1 MSSLAIVIPAY
12 KVMYFDQALSSIAN
26 QTCKDFTL
34 YIGNDNSPFDLKALV
49 DSYENR
55 IRIVYK
61 HFNENLGGKDLVAH
75 WERCLDLI
83 GDEKWIWLFSDDDTM
98 DPTCVK
104 NFYDTMNRF
113 PDFDIFHFNVLH
125 IDEANQ
131 IVGDFFC
138 FPEVLSIEEFLKLK
152 LEGSIYS
159 TVVEYIFRKSHFL
172 NKGRFQKFDL
182 AWGSDDATWIKLGG
196 KKGIRNIDNAKVYWR
211 ESPFNISPNFRDQ
224 NILYKKL
231 FAQIE
236 FADWI
241 CQQAK
246 QNEIRIE
253 ISSLKKQLTA
263 WFLGKLKSRIEF
275 ISFEASRLLIS
286 KFYQIIHK
294 QNNPRLEVAFLFI
307 YKTNRYFIGLL
318 KKFLL
323 GIKIL

>member
-12 KVMYFDQALSSIAN
+12 KVIYFDQALSSNAN

-55 IRIVYK
+55 IHIVYK

-83 GDEKWIWLFSDDDTM
+83 GDEKWIWSFSDDNTM
-98 DPTCVK
+98 DPTCVE
-104 NFYDTMNRF
+104 NFYDTMHRF
-113 PDFDIFHFNVLH
+113 PDFNIFHFNVRH

-138 FPEVLSIEEFLKLK
+138 FPEFLSIEELLKLK

-159 TVVEYIFRKSHFL
+159 MVAEYIFRKSHFL

-196 KKGIRNIDNAKVYWR
+196 EKGIRNIDSAKVYWR

-224 NILYKKL
+224 NILCRKL
-231 FAQIE
+231 YAQIE

-246 QNEIRIE
+246 QNEIRIG
-253 ISSLKKQLTA
+253 ISSLKKQLTV
-263 WFLGKLKSRIEF
+263 WFLGKF
-275 ISFEASRLLIS
+275 
-286 KFYQIIHK
+286 
-294 QNNPRLEVAFLFI
+294 
-307 YKTNRYFIGLL
+307 
-318 KKFLL
+318 
-323 GIKIL
+323 